1 MDGLPGDEA
10 TFVICTFWL
19 VDCLARMGE
28 VERARELFE
37 RTLGFAN
44 DVGLLAEEIEPRSRE
59 LLGNFPQAFSH
70 LGLIQAAL
78 ALAETE
84 G

>member
-19 VDCLARMGE
+19 VDCLARMGD

-44 DVGLLAEEIEPRSRE
+44 DVGLLSEEIEPRSRE